1 MRRPSLRGRL
11 LLIVLA
17 FVAVG
22 LVVSNVIVLNSLRS
36 DLMDR
41 VDGRLR
47 TLANI
52 YSIAP
57 PQSDQLI
64 NQTLGFDLVNNVDVL
79 YVGTDGT
86 VLQSAHRYSGPL
98 TPVGRAFTA
107 GNWRVLAAPRRSAP
121 FGTVVVAASLDRVQA
136 TVNRL
141 TLVCALTGVGV
152 LVVLFGAGWF
162 AVRRGLRPLR
172 DIEKTAVAIA
182 GGDLSRRVPVET
194 AEHTEIGRLSA
205 ALNGML
211 AQLEAAFA
219 ARSESEERMRRFVA
233 DASHELRTPLFGIRG
248 FTELYR
254 MGGLRDPADVDR
266 TMARIE
272 HESDRLARLV
282 EDLLLL
288 DARPTLHPEPMD
300 LRSLAADARQDLS
313 ALDPTRPVTL
323 TGPGGV
329 GPPGPAPVVA
339 DEERLRPVVT
349 NLVGN
354 AAAHTPAGTP
364 VRIGVGTRDGQAVLE
379 VADEGPGMSAE
390 QAARV
395 FDRFYRA
402 DESRHR
408 DGVAGAGLGL
418 SIAESLVKAQGGRI
432 DLETTPGRGATFRI
446 ELPAVIG

>member
-1 MRRPSLRGRL
+1 VRRLSLRVRL

-22 LVVSNVIVLNSLRS
+22 LVISNVIVLHALRD

-41 VDGRLR
+41 IDGQLR

-52 YSIAP
+52 YSVAP
-57 PQSDQLI
+57 PQSNQLI
-64 NQTLGFDLVNNVDVL
+64 NQTLGLDLVNNVDIL
-79 YVGTDGT
+79 YVGPDGT

-98 TPVGRAFTA
+98 TPVGPAFTA
-107 GNWRVLAAPRRSAP
+107 GNWRVLATPRRAAP
-121 FGTVVVAASLDRVQA
+121 FGTVVVAASLDQVDA
-136 TVNRL
+136 TVDRL
-141 TLVCALTGVGV
+141 TLVCALTGAGV
-152 LVVLFGAGWF
+152 LVLLLGAGWF

-172 DIEKTAVAIA
+172 DIEETAVAIA
-182 GGDLSRRVPVET
+182 GGDLSHRVPVQT
-194 AEHTEIGRLSA
+194 DQHTEIGRLSG

-211 AQLEAAFA
+211 AQLEA
-219 ARSESEERMRRFVA
+219 SEDRMRRFVA

-254 MGGLRDPADVDR
+254 MGGLREPADVER

-272 HESDRLARLV
+272 QESDRLARLV

-313 ALDPTRPVTL
+313 ALDPARPVTL
-323 TGPGGV
+323 TGPGGS

-364 VRIGVGTRDGQAVLE
+364 VRIGVGTRDGQSVLE
-379 VADEGPGMSAE
+379 VADEGPGMTAE

-402 DESRHR
+402 DESRHGG
-408 DGVAGAGLGL
+408 GVGGAGLGL

-432 DLETTPGRGATFRI
+432 ELETAPGRGATFRI
-446 ELPAVIG
+446 LLPAFHH